1 MPIASLVYPAD
12 LAFIN
17 YPKRGENE
25 MSNDCNCTP
34 IKNCECKPEQ
44 YGEVGFPFIP
54 VPGPAPFPVPVWP
67 PMPPHP
73 YPPYPIP
80 PVDPDVE
87 PAKGSVEAQICKL
100 SKKASTIS
108 KMLENLEEKKKD
120 VIIKVG
126 EVSYNFGNIDL
137 EIQDWDDGSYAATVK
152 KILDFE
158 LAAIK
163 AKIAELAGEI
173 GDEITSSTDG
183 PVAGNP

>member
-1 MPIASLVYPAD
+1 MPPISDLVTNAD
-12 LAFIN
+12 LAFTN
-17 YPKRGENE
+17 YLQRGEN
-25 MSNDCNCTP
+25 MKDCNCGL
-34 IKNCECKPEQ
+34 IKPEDKP
-44 YGEVGFPFIP
+44 EVGCGCIP
-54 VPGPAPFPVPVWP
+54 VPPMPWP
-67 PMPPHP
+67 PICPPPPMPYPYPMPPHP
-73 YPPYPIP
+73 I
-80 PVDPDVE
+80 DPDIE

-108 KMLENLEEKKKD
+108 KMIENLEERKKD

-163 AKIAELAGEI
+163 AKIAQLAAEI
-173 GDEITSSTDG
+173 GDEATSSTDG
-183 PVAGNP
+183 PVAGNG